1 MRAYLH
7 HPALC
12 CLGLFTLA
20 AGLSCGAGTPAEIA
34 RKPTSSRGPAAVPA
48 PSAPDAAGLAD
59 AAATTADPDAA
70 LAATADAAP
79 VRSDPMDLH
88 ATTREEL
95 LALMPTAPGDA
106 AARAR
111 TNGLFTA
118 LLGVSDPA
126 HMNQGNRA
134 LSQHT
139 TSREECKAGLEGIVL
154 QTGDQRATCG
164 AENMVPVWTKSSANR
179 RPSYCIDIF
188 EFPNRACELPIV
200 WTSPS
205 TASTVCKAEGKRL
218 CTQSEWQLACRAD
231 PEGGTDRR
239 YAYGD
244 VLDLDICHT
253 NRPHRQRCDTRTAA
267 TAWATCTTD
276 TEPSGAFPK
285 CRSRFGVF
293 DQHGNVAEEMS
304 RTEPTRGGEVVSQ
317 LKGSAWFYME
327 LAQEPGR
334 PVPETTRFKDMAHPD
349 HCNFDPRWH
358 VETLDQA
365 LHVNYHLGFRCCKSL

>member
-1 MRAYLH
+1 VRAHLH
-7 HPALC
+7 CLA
-12 CLGLFTLA
+12 LGLLGLVTPLA
-20 AGLSCGAGTPAEIA
+20 ALSCGAGTPPEIA
-34 RKPTSSRGPAAVPA
+34 TSRPAAVRPA
-48 PSAPDAAGLAD
+48 PPIASSAPDAGGAAD
-59 AAATTADPDAA
+59 AESLASAAD
-70 LAATADAAP
+70 ATADAAP
-79 VRSDPMDLH
+79 ARTDPMALH
-88 ATTREEL
+88 AATHDEL
-95 LALMPTAPGDA
+95 LALMPDLPGDPA
-106 AARAR
+106 SSARAR
-111 TNGLFTA
+111 GLLGA

-134 LSQHT
+134 LAQHT
-139 TSREECKAGLEGIVL
+139 TSREECMAGLAGIVL
-154 QTGDQRATCG
+154 QTDAQRATCG
-164 AENMVPVWTKSSANR
+164 ADNMVPVWAKGKA
-179 RPSYCIDIF
+179 PSYCIDLF
-188 EFPNRACELPIV
+188 EFPNKACELPVV

-205 TASTVCKAEGKRL
+205 TASAVCKLQGKRL

-231 PEGGTDRR
+231 PEGGPDRR

-244 VLDLDICHT
+244 VLDLDVCHT

-267 TAWATCTTD
+267 TAWASCTTD
-276 TEPSGAFPK
+276 TEPSGAFPR

-293 DQHGNVAEEMS
+293 DQHGNVAEEMT
-304 RTEPTRGGEVVSQ
+304 RIEPSRGGEKMSQ